1 MEQDLQITEEFIM
14 NKFKN
19 DAERFEKRYGD
30 YIEEAAKT
38 YDDTYKSHG
47 KTWGLHDTVAL
58 GQYMEQWEQYCQIA
72 EADVTIEDV
81 FAGSMPFFFLALM
94 TLAILI
100 AFPVLSTFL
109 PGLVIPR

>member
-72 EADVTIEDV
+72 EADVTTRDQLGDYMKVKI
-81 FAGSMPFFFLALM
+81 
-94 TLAILI
+94 
-100 AFPVLSTFL
+100 
-109 PGLVIPR
+109 